1 MYNNI
6 PQQQGYNAP
15 YYLNTPYSGYNLSP
29 QQYQYQRQSSEIPTS
44 VPLNYIKGR
53 PVSSIDEAKASQ
65 IDLDGSLNIFPDLS
79 NKKIYTKQINLD
91 GTASFNIY
99 ELNNNQQMQTS
110 ENNVQEEKNYI
121 TKTELDTILQ
131 QYKED
136 ILNMIKTSPP
146 TIAKQQPIINL

>member
-6 PQQQGYNAP
+6 PQQPP
-15 YYLNTPYSGYNLSP
+15 YYLNTSYSGYNPSL
-29 QQYQYQRQSSEIPTS
+29 QQYQRQSSEIPTS

-99 ELNNNQQMQTS
+99 ELSNNQQAQTI
-110 ENNVQEEKNYI
+110 QEEKNYI
-121 TKTELDTILQ
+121 TKVELDAILQ

-136 ILNMIKTSPP
+136 ILNTVKTN
-146 TIAKQQPIINL
+146 TKQQPIINL